1 MICAQALGLI
11 DRDRPQPTFKLVQL
25 KDVGA
30 VDATTCVE
38 INQCVRCTR

>member
-11 DRDRPQPTFKLVQL
+11 DCDRLPPTFELVQL

-38 INQCVRCTR
+38 INQCVGCTR